1 MTTNKPG
8 QMTDGEIKRELSAE
22 STDDDR
28 RKALQAE
35 MADRAKMRTSGDIW
49 YPGKLV

>member
-22 STDDDR
+22 STDDER
-28 RKALQAE
+28 RAALEAE
-35 MADRAKMRTSGDIW
+35 MADRAEKRSSGDIW
-49 YPGKLV
+49 YPGKL